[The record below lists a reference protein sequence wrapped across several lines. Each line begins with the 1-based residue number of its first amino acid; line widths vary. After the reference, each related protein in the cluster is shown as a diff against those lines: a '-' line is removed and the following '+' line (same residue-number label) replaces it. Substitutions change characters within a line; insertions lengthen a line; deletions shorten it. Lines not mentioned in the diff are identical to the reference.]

1 MRPPRREGTDRMRGA
16 AGQRGVAVVTA
27 LLVVML
33 ATTVVAGLFVRESVT
48 VRSVENRLALSQTR
62 WVERAALDWAKV
74 ILRADAR
81 GGVVDHLGEPW
92 AVPVAETQL
101 DETVTGGAKIG
112 GKSRPAMLAGQ
123 IFDAQARFN
132 LAAMVQGGR
141 VSDVHLA
148 AFRRL
153 LSVLGQPESL
163 ADMVLSRL
171 LRSIPRTLEGNT
183 VPPEELALL
192 RLDDLRT
199 VPGFDAAVIEALRPF
214 VVVLPEPTLV
224 NVNTA
229 PAEVLAALVPSLEL
243 GGARRFVARRE
254 RTYFRT
260 LEEAALQ
267 IDGQPVLPANL
278 LSVGSRFFIVRGMV
292 RFDRVE
298 TTSETLIA
306 RSSDRVDILWQQRY

>member
-1 MRPPRREGTDRMRGA
+1 MAPPGR
-16 AGQRGVAVVTA
+16 QRGVAVVTA

-33 ATTVVAGLFVRESVT
+33 ATTVVAGLYVRENVT

-62 WVERAALDWAKV
+62 WVERAAIDWAKV

-81 GGVVDHLGEPW
+81 SGVVDHLGEPW
-92 AVPVAETQL
+92 AVPVAETRL
-101 DETVTGGAKIG
+101 DETVTGGARLG
-112 GKSRPAMLAGQ
+112 DGSRPAMIAGQ
-123 IFDAQARFN
+123 ILDAQARFN
-132 LAAMVQGGR
+132 VTALVQGGQ
-141 VSDVHLA
+141 VSDAHLA

-171 LRSIPRTLEGNT
+171 LRSMPRTLEGKT
-183 VPPEELALL
+183 VPPADLALL
-192 RLDDLRT
+192 RLEDLRT
-199 VPGFDAAVIEALRPF
+199 VPGFDAAVIEAIRPF

-254 RTYFRT
+254 RTFFRN
-260 LEEAALQ
+260 LGEAAQQ

-298 TTSETLIA
+298 AASETLIS
-306 RSSDRVDILWQQRY
+306 RGPDRVDIQWQQRY

>member
-1 MRPPRREGTDRMRGA
+1 MRRAT
-16 AGQRGVAVVTA
+16 QRGVAVVTA

-33 ATTVVAGLFVRESVT
+33 ATTVVAGLYVRENVT
-48 VRSVENRLALSQTR
+48 VRSVENRLSLSQTR
-62 WVERAALDWAKV
+62 WVERAAVDWAKV

-92 AVPVAETQL
+92 AVPVAETSL
-101 DETVTGGAKIG
+101 DETVTAGARIG
-112 GKSRPAMLAGQ
+112 DRARPATIAGL
-123 IFDAQARFN
+123 IVDAQSRFN
-132 LAAMVQGGR
+132 LTAMVQGGQ
-141 VSDVHLA
+141 VSAAHLA

-171 LRSIPRTLEGNT
+171 LRSMPRTLEGRI
-183 VPPEELALL
+183 VPPADLALL
-192 RLDDLRT
+192 RVDDLRT

-229 PAEVLAALVPSLEL
+229 PAEVLAALVPGLEL

-254 RTYFRT
+254 RTFFRN
-260 LEEAALQ
+260 LNEAAQQ

-278 LSVGSRFFIVRGMV
+278 LSVGSRFFFVRGVV

-298 TTSETLIA
+298 ASSETLIS